1 MPAVSDL
8 AGALAGVRK
17 PSRNEPAVGGA
28 RRVGRRLWGFS
39 RCGSWVVL
47 AVLSFNAADDV
58 AAIARQHAM
67 MIAMVDGH
75 GGCGSVY

>member
-1 MPAVSDL
+1 
-8 AGALAGVRK
+8 
-17 PSRNEPAVGGA
+17 
-28 RRVGRRLWGFS
+28 
-39 RCGSWVVL
+39 VVL